1 MNGAKV
7 VIIFIYEANMRRY
20 IIDLSGIL
28 ATLFTILLV
37 VMVLKNELKYD
48 EPDWTLIFSM
58 FSIMAMVVYYV
69 LSKIL
74 ENKRRYSE
82 IGKIDFEIKKTD
94 LEIEMNKLLEERRSI
109 EL

>member
-1 MNGAKV
+1 
-7 VIIFIYEANMRRY
+7 
-20 IIDLSGIL
+20 
-28 ATLFTILLV
+28 
-37 VMVLKNELKYD
+37 
-48 EPDWTLIFSM
+48 M

-82 IGKIDFEIKKTD
+82 IRKIDFEIKKTD